1 MASRG
6 LACPPRAQHD
16 ALAAAAGV
24 DPEDV
29 APFSRGLLDGWI
41 AGQGD
46 AA

>member
-1 MASRG
+1 MAARG

-16 ALAAAAGV
+16 ALAAAAGIEP
-24 DPEDV
+24 DAV
-29 APFSRGLLDGWI
+29 AEFSRGILEGWL

>member
-6 LACPPRAQHD
+6 LACPPRGQHD

-24 DPEDV
+24 EPEDV